1 MIPVHYICSA
11 ADLEG
16 EKAKK
21 RKTSS
26 PPPAAQVQAENSE
39 NAEHPKEENAG

>member
-1 MIPVHYICSA
+1 MARYRKKPP
-11 ADLEG
+11 
-16 EKAKK
+16 KAKK

-39 NAEHPKEENAG
+39 NAEHPTEENAG